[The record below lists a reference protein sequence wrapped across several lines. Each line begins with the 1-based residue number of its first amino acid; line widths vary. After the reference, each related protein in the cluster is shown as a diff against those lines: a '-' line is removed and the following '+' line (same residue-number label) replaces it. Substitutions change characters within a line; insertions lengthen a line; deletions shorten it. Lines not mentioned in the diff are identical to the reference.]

1 MRFSKTVCSSIKN
14 PLLSFRSELS
24 LGGLGARR
32 GTSRMKSAWI
42 IQAVIASFLRL
53 SVECRAVSQRE
64 SLEHK
69 VKTRTKQDHMKEDGE
84 TSQALNN
91 EIPNNVLEAVLLL

>member
-1 MRFSKTVCSSIKN
+1 M
-14 PLLSFRSELS
+14 
-24 LGGLGARR
+24 
-32 GTSRMKSAWI
+32 
-42 IQAVIASFLRL
+42 
-53 SVECRAVSQRE
+53 SQRE
-64 SLEHK
+64 PLEHK